1 MKSGAT
7 MSSLV
12 RRLERSGSV
21 RFDEFVEHAHYDVD
35 DGFFATGGG
44 AGRAG
49 ADFVTSPEVGPL
61 FGAVV
66 ARALDTCW
74 DELGRPDPFVVVEA
88 AAGRGALAIAV
99 LAAAPRCAP
108 ALRYVLVERSAELRA
123 RQRDHLEVVE
133 PFEVLGPD
141 PDPDTTL
148 PDETLP
154 DEALPDEAL
163 RDAGGSGPLVTSLAE
178 LPSVRVQGVLLAN
191 ELLDNVP
198 FRLLE
203 RTAEGWGEVF
213 VVLDRDGSLGEVV
226 VPAEDT
232 VVELADRLA
241 PDATVGARIPLQ
253 AGASRWLRRA
263 LDVVERGRLIVVD
276 YCSTTP
282 ELAARP
288 AQEWLRTYRAHGR
301 GGPPLLAPG
310 SQDITCEVAVDQ
322 LAAVDGPTLET
333 TQADW
338 LRRHGLEELVDE
350 GRRIWAEGAHA
361 PDLHTIRGR
370 SRVVEAEALTDPTG
384 LGAFTVLEWDR
395 S

>member
-1 MKSGAT
+1 MNA
-7 MSSLV
+7 LV

-21 RFDEFVEHAHYDVD
+21 RFDEFVEHALYDVD

-66 ARALDTCW
+66 ARALDSCW

-123 RQRDHLEVVE
+123 RQRDHLEIVE

-141 PDPDTTL
+141 QDPDAAVPDTT
-148 PDETLP
+148 
-154 DEALPDEAL
+154 
-163 RDAGGSGPLVTSLAE
+163 GSGPLVTSLAE
-178 LPSVRVQGVLLAN
+178 LPSVRIQGVLLAN

-203 RTAEGWGEVF
+203 RTADGWAEVF
-213 VVLDRDGSLGEVV
+213 VVLERDGSLGEVV

-232 VVELADRLA
+232 LVELADRLA

-253 AGASRWLRRA
+253 AGASRWLRQA

-288 AQEWLRTYRAHGR
+288 VREWLRTYRAHDR

-322 LAAVDGPTLET
+322 LASVAEPDLET

-338 LRRHGLEELVDE
+338 LRRHGLDELVDE

-384 LGAFTVLEWDR
+384 LGAFTVLEWHR
-395 S
+395 T

>member
-1 MKSGAT
+1 MNA
-7 MSSLV
+7 LV

-21 RFDEFVEHAHYDVD
+21 RFDEFVEHALYDAD
-35 DGFFATGGG
+35 GGFFASGGG

-66 ARALDTCW
+66 ARYLDTCW

-108 ALRYVLVERSAELRA
+108 ALRYVLVERSAALRE

-141 PDPDTTL
+141 QDPELDTPL
-148 PDETLP
+148 P
-154 DEALPDEAL
+154 
-163 RDAGGSGPLVTSLAE
+163 GGGGDGPLVTSLAE
-178 LPSVRVQGVLLAN
+178 LPSVQILGVLLAN

-198 FRLLE
+198 FRILE
-203 RTAEGWGEVF
+203 RTDEGWAEVF
-213 VVLDRDGSLGEVV
+213 VVLERDGSLGEVL
-226 VPAEDT
+226 VPADEALGE
-232 VVELADRLA
+232 VVDRWA
-241 PDATVGARIPLQ
+241 PDATIGARVPLQ
-253 AGASRWLRRA
+253 SGASRWLRRA
-263 LDVVERGRLIVVD
+263 LDVVDRGRLLVVD

-288 AQEWLRTYRAHGR
+288 PQEWLRTYRAHDR
-301 GGPPLLAPG
+301 GGPPLVAPG

-322 LAAVDGPTLET
+322 LAGVAEPALET
-333 TQADW
+333 KQADW
-338 LRRHGLEELVDE
+338 LRTYGLDGLVDD
-350 GRRIWAEGAHA
+350 GRRIWNEGAHA
-361 PDLHTIRGR
+361 PDLEAIRGR
-370 SRVVEAEALTDPTG
+370 SRVVEAEALTDPRG
-384 LGAFTVLEWDR
+384 LGAFTVLEWHR
-395 S
+395 P